1 MWLLKNGINYMSD
14 KNSSNAMWGGRF
26 ASGPDAIMES
36 INASI
41 STKTE
46 PIL

>member
-1 MWLLKNGINYMSD
+1 MSD

-41 STKTE
+41 DFDKMLICLTLELK
-46 PIL
+46 